1 MEKIEPQTLRG
12 FQDLLPGEM
21 IARAAV
27 VETVRRVYERYGF
40 LPIDTPIIER
50 MDILTGT
57 AGGDTNKQIFEL
69 LTPEEEPAALRFDLT
84 VPFAR
89 AISQYREEMKLPFRR
104 YAVGPVFRADKP
116 GPGRFRQ
123 FTQMD
128 IDIAGADT
136 LAADAEVIAVMCDAM
151 RALGLGARTA
161 EDGTPVR
168 PVFEMRIS
176 NRRLVD
182 ALLEGNGI
190 TKPETIKH
198 VLRVMDKLQK
208 VGLGKMRE
216 ELGAGRVDESGAPIA
231 GVHLPE
237 EVIERITAFVAVS
250 AATRTEMVEAL
261 AGYLPHNEQSAQALD
276 EMAELARY
284 LDALGVAEAE
294 APYDPSLTRGLD
306 YYTGPVFEIGL
317 PAAPEFGS
325 VGGGGRYDELC
336 TRFLEERVPATGA
349 SIGVDRLIAALASL
363 GIVKKPKTNVQVSI
377 ATVGKVPRE
386 EVFRLA
392 AELRALGFNTLTYL
406 GGKKSM
412 SAQLSDADR
421 YAIPVAV
428 ILGEDELA
436 NSLVSVKDL
445 IAGKAIREGIIDR
458 EAYRSAGRQT
468 QVTVPRAEMES
479 AIRKML
485 EA

>member
-1 MEKIEPQTLRG
+1 MEKIEPQTLKG
-12 FQDLLPGEM
+12 FQDLLPGDM

-27 VETVRRVYERYGF
+27 IETVRRVYERYGF
-40 LPIDTPIIER
+40 LPLDTPMLER

-69 LTPEEEPAALRFDLT
+69 ETPEEEPAALRFDLT

-89 AISQYREEMKLPFRR
+89 MISQYREDIKLPFRR
-104 YAVGPVFRADKP
+104 YAMGPVFRADKP

-123 FTQMD
+123 FTQLD

-136 LAADAEVIAVMCDAM
+136 LAADAEVLAVMCDAM
-151 RALGLGARTA
+151 RALGLGAGTA
-161 EDGTPVR
+161 EGGAPM
-168 PVFEMRIS
+168 FQIRIS

-182 ALLEGNGI
+182 ALLEGNGV
-190 TKPETIKH
+190 TNTETIKH

-208 VGLGKMRE
+208 IGLDKMRE
-216 ELGAGRVDESGAPIA
+216 ELGPGRIDESGAPIA
-231 GVHLPE
+231 GVNLTQA
-237 EVIERITAFVAVS
+237 VIDRILAFVAVS
-250 AATRTEMVEAL
+250 APTRAGMVEAL
-261 AGYLPHNEQSAQALD
+261 AAHLPRNEQSAQALD
-276 EMAELARY
+276 EMSELDRY
-284 LDALGVAEAE
+284 LGVLGVAEDE

-306 YYTGPVFEIGL
+306 YYTGPVFEIAL

-336 TRFLEERVPATGA
+336 TRFLEERVPATGC
-349 SIGVDRLIAALASL
+349 SIGVDRLIAALAHL
-363 GIVKKPKTNVQVSI
+363 GVVKKPKTNVQICI
-377 ATVGKVPRE
+377 ATVGRVARE

-392 AELRALGFNTLTYL
+392 SELRTLGFNTLTYL
-406 GGKKSM
+406 GGKKNM

-421 YAIPVAV
+421 YEIPVAV

-436 NSLVSVKDL
+436 NGMVSVKDL

-458 EAYRSAGRQT
+458 DAYRNAGRQT
-468 QVTVPRAEMES
+468 QVTVPRAEMAA
-479 AIRKML
+479 AIRDML
-485 EA
+485 PR

>member
-1 MEKIEPQTLRG
+1 MEKIEPQTLKG
-12 FQDLLPGEM
+12 FQDLLPGDM

-27 VETVRRVYERYGF
+27 IDTVRRVYERYGF
-40 LPIDTPIIER
+40 LPIDTPILER

-89 AISQYREEMKLPFRR
+89 AISQHREEMKLPFRR

-136 LAADAEVIAVMCDAM
+136 LAADGEVIAVMCDAM
-151 RALGLGARTA
+151 RALGLGARTTG
-161 EDGTPVR
+161 DGASVR

-208 VGLGKMRE
+208 VGPEKMRE
-216 ELGAGRVDESGAPIA
+216 ELGSGRVDESGAPIA
-231 GVHLPE
+231 GVHLPGD
-237 EVIERITAFVAVS
+237 VIERISAFVAVS
-250 AATRTEMVEAL
+250 AATRAEMVEAL
-261 AGYLPHNEQSAQALD
+261 AGYLPRNEQSAQALD

-284 LDALGVAEAE
+284 LDALGVAEDE

-349 SIGVDRLIAALASL
+349 SIGIDRLIAALASL

-392 AELRALGFNTLTYL
+392 AELRTLGFNTLTYL

-421 YAIPVAV
+421 YEIPVAV

-468 QVTVPRAEMES
+468 QVTVPRAEMEG

>member
-1 MEKIEPQTLRG
+1 MEKIEPQALKG
-12 FQDLLPGEM
+12 FQDLLPGDM

-27 VETVRRVYERYGF
+27 IETVRRVYERYGF
-40 LPIDTPIIER
+40 LPIDTPVLER

-69 LTPEEEPAALRFDLT
+69 MTPEEEPAALRFDLT

-89 AISQYREEMKLPFRR
+89 VISQYREEMKLPFRR

-123 FTQMD
+123 FTQFD

-161 EDGTPVR
+161 EDGSRVR
-168 PVFEMRIS
+168 PAFEMRIS
-176 NRRLVD
+176 NRKLVD

-190 TKPETIKH
+190 TKPDTIKQ

-208 VGLGKMRE
+208 VGIDNVRA
-216 ELGAGRVDESGAPIA
+216 ELGPGRVDESGAPIA
-231 GVHLPE
+231 GVQLSQDL
-237 EVIERITAFVAVS
+237 IDRITAFVAVS
-250 AATRTEMVEAL
+250 APTRGELLETL
-261 AGYLPHNEQSAQALD
+261 ARQLPETEQSAQALD
-276 EMAELARY
+276 EMTELARY
-284 LDALGVAEAE
+284 LDALGVAEDE

-306 YYTGPVFEIGL
+306 YYTGPVYEIGL
-317 PAAPEFGS
+317 PGAPEFGS

-349 SIGVDRLIAALASL
+349 SIGVDRLIAALAAL
-363 GIVKKPKTNVQVSI
+363 GIVKKPKTNVQVCV

-392 AELRALGFNTLTYL
+392 AELRTLGFNTLTYL
-406 GGKKSM
+406 GGKKNM

-421 YAIPVAV
+421 YEIPVAC

-436 NSLVSVKDL
+436 NGLVSVKDL

-458 EAYRSAGRQT
+458 DAYRNAGRQT

-485 EA
+485 DA